1 MAGVLTGLS
10 NEGVYF
16 MKVSTYKAVS
26 GNRSA
31 ISGRSFL
38 AKLSLVTL
46 ISVIL
51 VIAVGSLVRVTG
63 HGLGCPDWPL
73 CYGQAIPPLKL
84 GAWVE
89 FSHRLVAGVV
99 GLQVLGLVILAWRHF
114 RHDGW
119 VFVPAMAAGAFLL
132 LQVWLGGSHVL
143 NELPVWTGFVHTAVA
158 MLIAGLVAVPL
169 AVSHP
174 TLRRME
180 KRAAELLPLPRL
192 SLWATITVVATFAL
206 LVTGSLVTRSGAS
219 LACPAFPH
227 CGFVTVPDYLRYL
240 VTLQMIHRYTAFAV
254 AAAVVLLVY
263 YLLRYGRG
271 DVLLRR
277 YAYLLL
283 ALVVIQF
290 ALGISNVLLALPLW
304 SRILH
309 LTIGGLIWVAVVM
322 LAVIL
327 YGAGRRLPQPEAT

>member
-1 MAGVLTGLS
+1 
-10 NEGVYF
+10 
-16 MKVSTYKAVS
+16 MKVSTHRAVS
-26 GNRSA
+26 GIRSA
-31 ISGRSFL
+31 INGQSFL
-38 AKLSLVTL
+38 ANLSLVTL
-46 ISVIL
+46 ISVIF
-51 VIAVGSLVRVTG
+51 VIAVGSFVRVTG

-99 GLQVLGLVILAWRHF
+99 GLQVLGLVILAWRQF
-114 RHDGW
+114 RHEAW
-119 VFVPAMAAGAFLL
+119 IFLPAVAAGVFLL

-143 NELPVWTGFVHTAVA
+143 NELPAWTGFVHTAVA

-180 KRAAELLPLPRL
+180 RRAAELLPLARL
-192 SLWATITVVATFAL
+192 SLWAAVTAVATFAL

-219 LACPAFPH
+219 LACPSFPH
-227 CGFVTVPDYLRYL
+227 CGFVTVPDYLRHL
-240 VTLQMIHRYTAFAV
+240 VTLQMIHRYAAFAV

-263 YLLRYGRG
+263 YLLRHGRREMT
-271 DVLLRR
+271 LRR

-283 ALVVIQF
+283 ALVAVQF
-290 ALGISNVLLALPLW
+290 ALGMSNIWLVLPLW

-309 LTIGGLIWVAVVM
+309 LTVGGLIWAAVVV
-322 LAVIL
+322 LAVTL
-327 YGAGRRLPQPEAT
+327 YRASRRQRYPEAP